1 MKIIKHIWAIIK
13 LFYIHIAYFL
23 VGLDQETFYVA
34 RANYFTDLGWFRYAI
49 GNYKKALKESTD
61 PLVKA
66 ALGYCYL
73 MVGDYEKSVKYYRE
87 AYQKSKDPV
96 ISFGLA
102 YAELNKGNI
111 EEVKKVLQILSE
123 QANELKPYHINE
135 LNKLEQAIEKRSEA
149 GIG

>member
-1 MKIIKHIWAIIK
+1 MKIIKQIWAIIK
-13 LFYIHIAYFL
+13 LFYIHLAYFL
-23 VGLDQETFYVA
+23 VGLDQEFFYIA

-61 PLVKA
+61 PLVIA

-73 MVGDYEKSVKYYRE
+73 MAGDYEKSVKYYRE
-87 AYQKSKDPV
+87 AYRKSKDPV

-111 EEVKKVLQILSE
+111 KGGKKVLQILSKRK
-123 QANELKPYHINE
+123 NELEPYHITE
-135 LNKLEQAIEKRSEA
+135 LNKLKKQVEA
-149 GIG
+149 LK

>member
-1 MKIIKHIWAIIK
+1 MKIINKIWALIK
-13 LFYIHIAYFL
+13 LFYVHLAYFL
-23 VGLDQETFYVA
+23 VGLDQEAFYIA
-34 RANYFTDLGWFRYAI
+34 RAYYFTDLEWFNYAI

-61 PLVKA
+61 PLVTA

-111 EEVKKVLQILSE
+111 KEGKKILQSLSKKE
-123 QANELKPYHINE
+123 NELEPHHLDE
-135 LNKLEQAIEKRSEA
+135 LNRLKQEIEALK
-149 GIG
+149 

>member
-1 MKIIKHIWAIIK
+1 MKIIKQIWAIIR
-13 LFYIHIAYFL
+13 LFYIHLAYFL
-23 VGLDQETFYVA
+23 VGLDQEFFYVA

-61 PLVKA
+61 PLVTA

-87 AYQKSKDPV
+87 AYKISDNPV
-96 ISFGLA
+96 IPFGLA

-111 EEVKKVLQILSE
+111 KEVKKVLQILTKKKH
-123 QANELKPYHINE
+123 ELEPYHITE
-135 LNKLEQAIEKRSEA
+135 LNKLKQKIKTS
-149 GIG
+149 